1 MALRLR
7 GLAWGFLWPHDFG
20 LWQRVLELMGGYS
33 LEILDG
39 GCQRLALRGLGDDGY
54 FVLKREPKGLRQEE
68 FGLRL

>member
-1 MALRLR
+1 
-7 GLAWGFLWPHDFG
+7 
-20 LWQRVLELMGGYS
+20 MGGYS